1 MEYKVLSHKY
11 RPQTFSD
18 VVGQDIVTRTL
29 ENSIKNGRIANA
41 YIFCGPR
48 GVGKTTVARLLSKT
62 LNCEAEEGERPCNAC
77 SSCLEITADN
87 NIDVIEIDGASNNR
101 VDEIRVLLENVRFS
115 PSRSRYKIYIIDE
128 VHMLSTGAFNALLK
142 TLEEPPGHVKF
153 IFATTEHNKV
163 LPTIMSRCQRF
174 DFRRIPPA
182 LIRRRLGDI
191 AEKENISLEDNAA
204 LLIAR
209 SADGSLR
216 DALVILDQMISYS
229 GREIK
234 ASGVSELLGVV
245 EKERIFDLAG
255 AVIEKNAAKAI
266 DIVDSLVN
274 SGKEPV
280 FLANT
285 LAGHFRDLLVF
296 RNTGKPTRDMVFSGE
311 EIERVKKQ
319 AGGSTVEELIY
330 ILQSLMNCVPLM
342 KSALFARAP
351 LEIVLVKLTKRDDVL
366 SIGEV
371 LKGVKKKAITPV
383 SEAPAEQG
391 LTAAPLQTTAAGD
404 GDMLSGVKER
414 PFSLSQGDAGS
425 GSPDLS
431 DEEAD
436 ELPAG
441 ASPSG
446 ELNWQAVL
454 KYLKNK
460 KMSVYTI
467 LNNARPLE
475 IASDRISLGLPRE
488 EAFKKEMLEYESN
501 RDLVEEAVKTI
512 TGRRCRI
519 EYVLIDLSE
528 TSVRKKEEDK
538 EDLGEI
544 REKLKPVVDKA
555 MEIFGGHVVRDISRG
570 RK

>member
-245 EKERIFDLAG
+245 EKERIFELAG

-371 LKGVKKKAITPV
+371 LKGVKKKAITPGREV
-383 SEAPAEQG
+383 PAEQG
-391 LTAAPLQTTAAGD
+391 LTEAPLQTTAAGD

>member
-1 MEYKVLSHKY
+1 
-11 RPQTFSD
+11 
-18 VVGQDIVTRTL
+18 
-29 ENSIKNGRIANA
+29 
-41 YIFCGPR
+41 
-48 GVGKTTVARLLSKT
+48 
-62 LNCEAEEGERPCNAC
+62 
-77 SSCLEITADN
+77 
-87 NIDVIEIDGASNNR
+87 
-101 VDEIRVLLENVRFS
+101 
-115 PSRSRYKIYIIDE
+115 
-128 VHMLSTGAFNALLK
+128 
-142 TLEEPPGHVKF
+142 
-153 IFATTEHNKV
+153 
-163 LPTIMSRCQRF
+163 MSRCQRF

-245 EKERIFDLAG
+245 EKERIFELAG

>member
-1 MEYKVLSHKY
+1 
-11 RPQTFSD
+11 
-18 VVGQDIVTRTL
+18 
-29 ENSIKNGRIANA
+29 
-41 YIFCGPR
+41 
-48 GVGKTTVARLLSKT
+48 
-62 LNCEAEEGERPCNAC
+62 
-77 SSCLEITADN
+77 
-87 NIDVIEIDGASNNR
+87 
-101 VDEIRVLLENVRFS
+101 
-115 PSRSRYKIYIIDE
+115 
-128 VHMLSTGAFNALLK
+128 
-142 TLEEPPGHVKF
+142 
-153 IFATTEHNKV
+153 
-163 LPTIMSRCQRF
+163 
-174 DFRRIPPA
+174 
-182 LIRRRLGDI
+182 
-191 AEKENISLEDNAA
+191 
-204 LLIAR
+204 
-209 SADGSLR
+209 
-216 DALVILDQMISYS
+216 MISYS

-245 EKERIFDLAG
+245 EKERIFELAG

>member
-245 EKERIFDLAG
+245 EKERIFELAG

>member
-1 MEYKVLSHKY
+1 
-11 RPQTFSD
+11 
-18 VVGQDIVTRTL
+18 
-29 ENSIKNGRIANA
+29 
-41 YIFCGPR
+41 
-48 GVGKTTVARLLSKT
+48 
-62 LNCEAEEGERPCNAC
+62 
-77 SSCLEITADN
+77 
-87 NIDVIEIDGASNNR
+87 
-101 VDEIRVLLENVRFS
+101 
-115 PSRSRYKIYIIDE
+115 
-128 VHMLSTGAFNALLK
+128 
-142 TLEEPPGHVKF
+142 
-153 IFATTEHNKV
+153 
-163 LPTIMSRCQRF
+163 MSRCQRF